1 MDNFTIEH
9 WMIDG
14 LRLKGNELIIFALL
28 YNLLKYN
35 NNCMQVSNVSISKI
49 LRLNY
54 KTVFA
59 MIESLVNKE
68 FITKENIYYPN
79 GVRAPNSYTINKEKI
94 RQQCGGL
101 EGLE

>member
-1 MDNFTIEH
+1 MDKFTIER

-14 LRLKGNELIIFALL
+14 LRLKGNELVIFSLL

-35 NNCMQVSNVSISKI
+35 NNCMQVSNVYISKT
-49 LRLNY
+49 LHLNY
-54 KTVFA
+54 KTVFS
-59 MIESLVNKE
+59 MIESLVNKG

>member
-1 MDNFTIEH
+1 MDNFIIER

-28 YNLLKYN
+28 YNLLRYN
-35 NNCMQVSNVSISKI
+35 NNNMQVSNVYISKI

-54 KTVFA
+54 KTVFN
-59 MIESLVNKE
+59 MIENLVNKG
-68 FITKENIYYPN
+68 FIEKENIYYPN
-79 GVRAPNSYTINKEKI
+79 GVRAPNSYTIDKEKI

-101 EGLE
+101 EVLE

>member
-28 YNLLKYN
+28 YDLLKYH
-35 NNCMQVSNVSISKI
+35 NNCVQVSNMYISKI
-49 LRLNY
+49 LGLNY
-54 KTVFA
+54 KTVFS
-59 MIESLVNKE
+59 MIESLVRKG
-68 FITKENIYYPN
+68 FITKENIFYPN
-79 GVRAPNSYTINKEKI
+79 GVRAPNSYAIDKDKI
-94 RQQCGGL
+94 RQQCGGF